1 MHKKVLISIVIITSV
16 VIVSLLISDG
26 GVKKQKGVNSSDT
39 INKEENTGNSPPTTI
54 REAKLIAGNVSK
66 YYEFEKESY
75 EMALNEGKIV
85 YLEFYANWCPICRGM
100 EPDLKSGFNELN
112 KENVVGFRV
121 NYNDNETD
129 EYEKQLAKNFGITYQ
144 HTRVVIKNG
153 TVILT
158 DNTSWNKDRFIK
170 VKIQQ
175 TTWVWKNN
183 KEI

>member
-75 EMALNEGKIV
+75 EM
-85 YLEFYANWCPICRGM
+85 
-100 EPDLKSGFNELN
+100 ELN

-170 VKIQQ
+170 ELSVL
-175 TTWVWKNN
+175 
-183 KEI
+183 